1 MALWIEE
8 AALGLP
14 QMFGL
19 AVTTAM
25 VVGVD
30 MPIDWLC
37 PLAML
42 AGGVAT
48 YAASFVLP
56 REK

>member
-1 MALWIEE
+1 MALWIGE

-14 QMFGL
+14 QMVGL

-25 VVGVD
+25 VVSVD
-30 MPIDWLC
+30 LPIDWLC

-42 AGGVAT
+42 CGGVAT
-48 YAASFVLP
+48 FAASFVLP

>member
-1 MALWIEE
+1 MR
-8 AALGLP
+8 LP
-14 QMFGL
+14 QVLGL
-19 AVTTAM
+19 AVTTAVM
-25 VVGVD
+25 VGVE

-42 AGGVAT
+42 CGGAAT

-56 REK
+56 RQR